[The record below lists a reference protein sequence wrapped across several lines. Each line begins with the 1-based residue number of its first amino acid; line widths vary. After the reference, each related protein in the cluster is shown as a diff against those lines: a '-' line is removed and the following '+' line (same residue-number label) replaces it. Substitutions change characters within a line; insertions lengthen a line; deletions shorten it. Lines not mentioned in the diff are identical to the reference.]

1 MLEFRL
7 SKICNF
13 YKIIMHMYRS
23 CWQTCLHVGRV
34 WPLFTCRK
42 SKCVVQMDLVLF
54 LEAKTA
60 ALIGDHW
67 HFFLKMKYFSSIK
80 LWNSCQ
86 SKMHC
91 FRTKREISLAPSFKL
106 QHEHQILSDIQI
118 MIRELSIAKGQY
130 QQIIL
135 FKSTISISCLPRKN
149 PSSNAEK
156 KKNVKAISR
165 KLTPPWPFTGVL
177 LSLKPVPLSVC
188 LHTIQYT

>member
-1 MLEFRL
+1 
-7 SKICNF
+7 
-13 YKIIMHMYRS
+13 
-23 CWQTCLHVGRV
+23 
-34 WPLFTCRK
+34 
-42 SKCVVQMDLVLF
+42 MDLVLF

-156 KKNVKAISR
+156 KKNCQGNIQKINPSVTIYRSAIIFKTST
-165 KLTPPWPFTGVL
+165 LECVFTYDTIYIMPSSTGSFYL
-177 LSLKPVPLSVC
+177 LSER
-188 LHTIQYT
+188 Y